1 MLGSGT
7 RLEQI
12 VEAEYS
18 EDQEEIERNKKF
30 FEHFQG
36 TSLGPLRMSPFEIE
50 ITNSLTMLETKV
62 NALKNEMRHSLTKR
76 YKKDTTKNIKSNLTK
91 KGLTIT
97 IYLISGPY

>member
-62 NALKNEMRHSLTKR
+62 NAPKNEMRHSLTKR
-76 YKKDTTKNIKSNLTK
+76 YKKRHNQKHKIKLDQK
-91 KGLTIT
+91 KA
-97 IYLISGPY
+97 